1 MGKLECMEDDHRELR
16 ERIFSVEE
24 EIREHALVVDLLKD
38 GGIKSQIVNKYLPV
52 MNNCIRRTLGE
63 LEFPIHFILDEE
75 FNETVSSPLHQDFYY
90 ASFSEGQKARIDLAL
105 MFTWREVGRLKNSVS
120 TNLLVLDEVF
130 SSSLDDTGKEALLK
144 ILRYDMSDDQR
155 IVVIDHTLSSEFKE
169 KFNRNIEVTRKNGFS
184 QYS

>member
-1 MGKLECMEDDHRELR
+1 
-16 ERIFSVEE
+16 
-24 EIREHALVVDLLKD
+24 
-38 GGIKSQIVNKYLPV
+38 
-52 MNNCIRRTLGE
+52 
-63 LEFPIHFILDEE
+63 
-75 FNETVSSPLHQDFYY
+75 
-90 ASFSEGQKARIDLAL
+90 
-105 MFTWREVGRLKNSVS
+105 
-120 TNLLVLDEVF
+120 VF